1 MSILNSK
8 KGDWGIGTLII
19 FVSFVLVASVS
30 AGVLIS
36 STNSLQSK
44 ALTTGKATIQEI
56 GTTLSNVEI
65 YAEDAT
71 GDYDVEY
78 FYHTIK
84 LSAGSESTKLDGML
98 ITLNTRNVSRDY
110 SYDSDINCSVQ
121 DAADNTSIYNETN
134 ARLFGVKY
142 SIQSS
147 GGQEGYVIGGDVVKL
162 CYRAPRSIIEGE
174 DVQLSIMPQFGH
186 KLIYKTNLPGLMY
199 DRRIYIYP

>member
-19 FVSFVLVASVS
+19 FVSFVLVASVA

-36 STNSLQSK
+36 TTNSIQSK
-44 ALTTGKATIQEI
+44 ALTTGKATVQEI

-71 GDYDVEY
+71 GDFDVEY
-78 FYHTIK
+78 FYQTIK

-98 ITLNTRNVSRDY
+98 ITINTRNVSRDY
-110 SYDSDINCSVQ
+110 SYNSDVNCSTQ
-121 DAADNTSIYNETN
+121 DATDNTSIYNETN
-134 ARLFGVKY
+134 NYYFGAKY

-147 GGQEGYVIGGDVVKL
+147 NGQDGYVVSGDVVKL
-162 CYRAPRSIIEGE
+162 CFRAPRSIIEGE
-174 DVQLSIMPQFGH
+174 DIKISILPQYGQ
-186 KLIYKTNLPGLMY
+186 KLIYTTNLPGLMY